1 LNSKEKIIQY
11 FNDLE
16 EVKRLKELEP
26 YIKSNNEINKKFD
39 ELKDIQ
45 KKMVASKELE
55 LTNQYLI
62 YQKEYNKTKEELL
75 DLPFV
80 DEYLELVDY
89 VNQML
94 DNLANE
100 INYLIDKDINKWLL
114 QYL

>member
-1 LNSKEKIIQY
+1 MTSKEKIIQY

-100 INYLIDKDINKWLL
+100 INYLIDKDINK
-114 QYL
+114 

>member
-1 LNSKEKIIQY
+1 MTSKEKIIQY

-45 KKMVASKELE
+45 KKMVVSKEFE
-55 LTNQYLI
+55 LTNQYII

-94 DNLANE
+94 DNLASE
-100 INYLIDKDINKWLL
+100 INYLIDKDINK
-114 QYL
+114 

>member
-1 LNSKEKIIQY
+1 MTSKEKIIQY

-45 KKMVASKELE
+45 KKMVVSKEFE
-55 LTNQYLI
+55 LTNQYII

-100 INYLIDKDINKWLL
+100 INYLIDKDINK
-114 QYL
+114 

>member
-1 LNSKEKIIQY
+1 LTSKEKIIQY

-45 KKMVASKELE
+45 KKMVASKEFE
-55 LTNQYLI
+55 LTNQYII

-94 DNLANE
+94 DNLASE
-100 INYLIDKDINKWLL
+100 INYLIDKDINK
-114 QYL
+114 